1 MSDNSKTPKTT
12 AGGNAKACKNAKN
25 EEFSNAGSQ
34 VKLREVTSIQSGS
47 PSPTQKVD
55 FSPTLSHLLRGCANH
70 IKQTAQ
76 GKTISN
82 RKTSFLNLFPKVLK
96 KTRRSRFSKQEVRM
110 TGVVWGDIASREK
123 FINPRHTY
131 VSCEDFLKPSDS
143 TILVREQNN
152 RVRPSSL
159 KAIDGFV
166 FPKKFFKYI
175 RDNREKVIPLS
186 NSFAIFEIES
196 SLNGSNGEWTNTDD
210 LDREEPVD
218 LNYDVPEA
226 VLLLPE
232 RVNVVGQV
240 VAQDEDFLIER
251 HILNDDFNRQNRQQN
266 QPAPDLALLR
276 ALEVLSAF
284 RDIAITLISVRVI
297 YCLLCI
303 FFFIVGFCGTYLIIT
318 VWWCT
323 FYISLY
329 GMIFYLELVVTS
341 LILWLISFVPF
352 PLNILVSINV
362 YLIIG
367 FFYFLQF
374 LCFAVQVY
382 LFYIYTKFY
391 LSIVKLILVML
402 PRPPVPIQR
411 VFACYKKIFYYLLI
425 MNISAMQHVI
435 SSALNGNNGEWTNT
449 DDVSKFSSK
458 HVRNYENRSN
468 ILIEPIKYSER
479 PSGKKKDDICKWFLL
494 NKCTSGLKCRYTH
507 PALSDENTSKQ
518 SEQEIVSEKVKPLLY
533 VARVR
538 GVYYDSGV
546 FTKEKDDNWVE
557 DASLSSRYELPS
569 FKFGEVEYKKSSVH
583 IVDSINTYLLSELR
597 FVSYHMRD
605 QNAVS
610 NFIIS
615 KFKTMPI
622 QILSDHVTYY
632 LYQCKVIKLSTE
644 DIPSKLVVDI
654 CSLHQLSLQVS
665 SYIKIPLAKSNKT
678 PDYKFNNMWELS
690 GNKGFN
696 LTDLSEIDLGTYP
709 SFDTHRDP
717 NDNKFVDWFCKF
729 SPSAGFDHY
738 ANTNTNVC
746 LALARYFSARPDED
760 ILNEN
765 QLALVTLFPI
775 EFSQDLA
782 LQVNATFQWDDESI
796 TLSKHGM
803 HIHTDITHTHDIKPA
818 TDSLIKLFDNWF
830 IVYLVIMT
838 ILALVTEWWS
848 SRYSWL
854 YSSMTG
860 FFCRLDFYATVVDRP
875 AVKKE
880 LYQSFFNKEKFFN
893 VIFGNVTCWVSK
905 LKFEIA
911 KFNSYP
917 RLYASAEEYCLLD
930 PIAPEI
936 AKKIFSKSIR
946 LDESFSNTLSSP
958 LFGLNPLGSSLIKF
972 VDAPE
977 FYSSSAFFS
986 DVSIYDSY
994 FAFFSD
1000 DGFIKISFRGVT
1012 RYFETDISKCDLSQ
1026 RFAIFSFARYLL
1038 SLVFGKYVAD
1048 RLILQCSKP
1057 TRLVN
1062 PDNGS
1067 EYILLKL
1074 VFFILFSGSL
1084 LTTFVNNLAS
1094 FLIMSQ
1100 IYYDIA
1106 TLTDEQELTE
1116 QTIITAAAKVG
1127 YVLTASEKSGLS
1139 SVTFLKRS
1147 YDGKFSFACLGPL
1160 LRSFGLVEN
1169 FEPKTFG
1176 LTRKEYEDKSLG
1188 ELFEIY
1194 CHNRV
1199 DQYKNEPG
1207 NFVLDKLRIRFK
1219 CIPNN
1224 PHLQTPKNAY
1234 YERYNINDYEM
1245 EVLAHDCL
1253 TLSLGCVFSNS
1264 CLNKIFFVDY
1274 GVEIPAP
1281 PQFQPPESEEVSSDQ
1296 SVTSS
1301 LSSPFPFL

>member
-1 MSDNSKTPKTT
+1 MN
-12 AGGNAKACKNAKN
+12 
-25 EEFSNAGSQ
+25 
-34 VKLREVTSIQSGS
+34 
-47 PSPTQKVD
+47 
-55 FSPTLSHLLRGCANH
+55 HLLCGSANH
-70 IKQTAQ
+70 LKQTAQ
-76 GKTISN
+76 CKA
-82 RKTSFLNLFPKVLK
+82 TSYRRTSILDLDSSVLK
-96 KTRRSRFSKQEVRM
+96 KTKKSRFKQEVRM
-110 TGVVWGDIASREK
+110 TGVVWGNIASREK
-123 FINPRHTY
+123 FINLKHTY
-131 VSCEDFLKPSDS
+131 VSVEDFLKPSE
-143 TILVREQNN
+143 TIILVREQNN
-152 RVRPSSL
+152 QNRPSST
-159 KAIDGFV
+159 KAVDGFT
-166 FPKKFFKYI
+166 FPKKFFRYI
-175 RDNREKVIPLS
+175 RENQEKVIPIS

-210 LDREEPVD
+210 LDRNESND
-218 LNYDVPEA
+218 LVPVPEA
-226 VLLLPE
+226 VLVIP
-232 RVNVVGQV
+232 RRINAVGV

-251 HILNDDFNRQNRQQN
+251 HILNDNHNTNNRQRN
-266 QPAPDLALLR
+266 PPVPDVAVLR
-276 ALEVLSAF
+276 ALEVLGAMRNVLITMLSF
-284 RDIAITLISVRVI
+284 RVV

-303 FFFIVGFCGTYLIIT
+303 FFFLVGFFGTYLIIT
-318 VWWCT
+318 VWWIT

-341 LILWLISFVPF
+341 FILWLVSLIPF
-352 PLNILVSINV
+352 PLNILISVNV

-374 LCFAVQVY
+374 LCFAVQFY
-382 LFYIYTKFY
+382 LYYIYTKFY
-391 LSIVKLILVML
+391 LAIVRLIFVML

-411 VFACYKKIFYYLLI
+411 VIARYREIFYHLMM
-425 MNISAMQHVI
+425 MNIPAMQLVI
-435 SSALNGNNGEWTNT
+435 TSALNGNNGEWTNT

-458 HVRNYENRSN
+458 HIRNYENRSN
-468 ILIEPIKYSER
+468 IMIEPIKYSER
-479 PSGKKKDDICKWFLL
+479 PSGKKKDEVCKWFLL
-494 NKCTSGLKCRYTH
+494 NKCTSGSKCRFIH
-507 PALSDENTSKQ
+507 PTLSDEKPSKTPD
-518 SEQEIVSEKVKPLLY
+518 EEIVCEKVKPPLY

-538 GVYYDSGV
+538 GVYYDSGF
-546 FTKEKDDNWVE
+546 FTKLKEENWVE

-569 FKFGEVEYKKSSVH
+569 FKFGEVEYRKSSVH
-583 IVDSINTYLLSELR
+583 IIDSINVYLLSELR
-597 FVSYHMRD
+597 FVSYHLRD

-615 KFKTMPI
+615 KFKTMPLS
-622 QILSDHVTYY
+622 ILSDHVTYY
-632 LYQCKVIKLSTE
+632 LYQCKVIKLATE
-644 DIPSKLVVDI
+644 EVPSKLVVDI

-665 SYIKIPLAKSNKT
+665 SYIKIPLAISSKS

-696 LTDLSEIDLGTYP
+696 LSDLSEIDLGTYP

-717 NDNKFVDWFCKF
+717 NDNKYVDWFCKF

-760 ILNEN
+760 MLNEN
-765 QLALVTLFPI
+765 QLALLSLFPI
-775 EFSQDLA
+775 EQSHELA
-782 LQVNATFQWDDESI
+782 TQIDAKLEWDEEGI
-796 TLSKHGM
+796 TLSKHGTI
-803 HIHTDITHTHDIKPA
+803 IHTETTHVHDIKPA
-818 TDSLIKLFDNWF
+818 TDSLIKLFDSWF
-830 IVYLVIMT
+830 TVYLVIMT
-838 ILALVTEWWS
+838 ILALVTEWWH

-946 LDESFSNTLSSP
+946 LDESFSNDLLSP
-958 LFGLNPLGSSLIKF
+958 LFGLNPLGNSLIKF

-986 DVSIYDSY
+986 DVAIYDSY

-1038 SLVFGKYVAD
+1038 YLIFGKYVAD

-1074 VFFILFSGSL
+1074 LFFILFSGSL

-1106 TLTDEQELTE
+1106 TLTEEQELTE
-1116 QTIITAAAKVG
+1116 QTIITAASKVG

-1176 LTRKEYEDKSLG
+1176 LTRKEYNDKSLG
-1188 ELFEIY
+1188 ELFELY

-1207 NFVLDKLRIRFK
+1207 NFVLDKLRIRFN

-1264 CLNKIFFVDY
+1264 CLNKIFLVDY
-1274 GVEIPAP
+1274 GVEIPLT
-1281 PQFQPPESEEVSSDQ
+1281 PQFQPSESEEVSSDL
-1296 SVTSS
+1296 SITSFPI
-1301 LSSPFPFL
+1301 SPIPPNISASGDAAS